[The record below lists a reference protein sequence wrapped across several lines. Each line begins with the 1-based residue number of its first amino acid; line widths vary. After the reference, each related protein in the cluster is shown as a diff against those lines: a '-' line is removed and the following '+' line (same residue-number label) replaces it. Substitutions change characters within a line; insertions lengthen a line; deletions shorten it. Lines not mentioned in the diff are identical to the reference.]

1 MEGFG
6 FGLAA
11 FAFWGFIATVVVAG
25 IWYAIREKEA
35 QHETLRRI
43 IESGKDVNV
52 EVIDRVM
59 SDGGKSETDLKVG
72 GYITLFVAPGLVPLG
87 YVIKIALAE
96 AKVFTILSGV
106 AGLVA
111 FVAIG
116 LLVAAKVVERGKAA
130 KSNETPLL

>member
-11 FAFWGFIATVVVAG
+11 LAFWGFIATTVVAG
-25 IWYAIREKEA
+25 IWYAIREKET

-72 GYITLFVAPGLVPLG
+72 GYITLFVAPGLALLG
-87 YVIKIALAE
+87 YVLQVATGE
-96 AKVFTILSGV
+96 GKVFTILLGV

-111 FVAIG
+111 FVAVG
-116 LLVAAKVVERGKAA
+116 LLVAAKVTENSKA
-130 KSNETPLL
+130 KNTNETPLV

>member
-11 FAFWGFIATVVVAG
+11 LAFWGFIASTVVAG

-43 IESGKDVNV
+43 IESGKDIDV

-72 GYITLFVAPGLVPLG
+72 GYITLFVAPGLALLG
-87 YVIKIALAE
+87 YVLQRATDNDE
-96 AKVFTILSGV
+96 VFTILLGV
-106 AGLVA
+106 GGLVA

-116 LLVAAKVVERGKAA
+116 LLVAAKVVERGKA
-130 KSNETPLL
+130 SSSRETPLV